1 MGRKQIPPLDMSLSL
16 LRGGLALKSSHLPF
30 LSGNREDLGHSQEV
44 NLLIS
49 GRFYLI
55 SGGVPFIICGVTAA
69 TNIRNYGTEDEDVA

>member
-1 MGRKQIPPLDMSLSL
+1 MSRGQIPLLDVCLSL
-16 LRGGLALKSSHLPF
+16 LRGGLALESSFLP
-30 LSGNREDLGHSQEV
+30 LASGNGENLHCSWEV
-44 NLLIS
+44 SLLIS